1 MYNILGFHHSE
12 DLFYGLLGCGHILE
26 EHWYPSTK
34 LLSGLSHCEEYWHG
48 LCIEVQAEIYK
59 MKSRME

>member
-34 LLSGLSHCEEYWHG
+34 LLSGLSHCEEY
-48 LCIEVQAEIYK
+48 
-59 MKSRME
+59 